1 MIHQMDQRS
10 KCSQTQIEN
19 LRRER
24 QELSEVLCDS
34 SEHLIYNL
42 KWMGNVRMFA
52 FNCRLN
58 ESMST

>member
-1 MIHQMDQRS
+1 MDQRS

-42 KWMGNVRMFA
+42 K
-52 FNCRLN
+52 
-58 ESMST
+58 